1 MITIREGLGEWLKSM
16 LWIDNYIFL
25 NSFLDRELHN
35 LVLTFMVSGSVRKK
49 IQRIGERTSTLQ
61 SLTRRLF
68 RPSPGWHMTHST
80 RFLSRYPLNVT
91 QNTKLE

>member
-49 IQRIGERTSTLQ
+49 NTANRRT
-61 SLTRRLF
+61 
-68 RPSPGWHMTHST
+68 HEHSAILDPKT
-80 RFLSRYPLNVT
+80 F
-91 QNTKLE
+91 